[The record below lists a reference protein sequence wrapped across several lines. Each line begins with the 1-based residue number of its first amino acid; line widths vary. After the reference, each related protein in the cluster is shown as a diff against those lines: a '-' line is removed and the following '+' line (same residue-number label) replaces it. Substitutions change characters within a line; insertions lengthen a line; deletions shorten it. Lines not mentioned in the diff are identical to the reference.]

1 MAPEYL
7 DKDIVIVSN
16 ILPPT
21 INDVVV
27 VRSFDHGNILKR
39 VVFKDQNVFKVQG
52 DNSSYNSKINNASF
66 KRKDILGKVILKIR
80 I

>member
-39 VVFKDQNVFKVQG
+39 VVSKDQNVFAFDLKTKMI
-52 DNSSYNSKINNASF
+52 DELIASI
-66 KRKDILGKVILKIR
+66 DWN
-80 I
+80 